1 VNVWKKIWGRSRKNR
16 WLFLAPLALSLA
28 VGCATEQYNPYLLPG
43 AGLGA
48 ALGAGIGAAANNRN
62 PWKGAAI
69 GGLLGAAGGGVAGE
83 VYGRSRPYPY
93 PQQQGYYAP
102 QPSQGYYQ
110 QPSQGNYQQPYYY
123 SNTPG

>member
-1 VNVWKKIWGRSRKNR
+1 VNLWKRIWGRSRKNS
-16 WLFLAPLALSLA
+16 WLFLAPLALSLV
-28 VGCATEQYNPYLLPG
+28 VGCATESYNPYLLPG

-83 VYGRSRPYPY
+83 LYGRSRPYPY
-93 PQQQGYYAP
+93 PDQQGYYAP
-102 QPSQGYYQ
+102 PPPSQGYYQ
-110 QPSQGNYQQPYYY
+110 QPYYGN
-123 SNTPG
+123 SPG